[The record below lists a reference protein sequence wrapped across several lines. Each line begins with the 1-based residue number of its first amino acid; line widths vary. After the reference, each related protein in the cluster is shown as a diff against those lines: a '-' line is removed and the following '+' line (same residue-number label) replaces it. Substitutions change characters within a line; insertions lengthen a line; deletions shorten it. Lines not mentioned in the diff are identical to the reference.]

1 MYYPIL
7 RGKLNELLALRELA
21 ELAVDKKFCPV
32 IEPVK
37 ASISALVRTVKELNE
52 QEIIPFIICNPKV
65 GDFENSSPELLKLL
79 LGEKSLE
86 FVPVFFVVDTFSE
99 IQDSISE
106 YNILE
111 YAMFAKDG
119 LNADIIDASR
129 NAVATFVETKT
140 PPNLI
145 KKIHNPIIYECCFKK
160 ERRNAD
166 YKSEDSF
173 SSLHTFYKENEAIGF
188 GDYTILSD
196 EYSES
201 GGPAYV
207 VTIHMTY
214 INPQKFNEAFVKH
227 YSSTTD
233 SDVQSNTG
241 EKFLEAVKLFLTDK
255 NEKSVPFENTLG
267 ALGFE
272 NLYNKEHFPGLG
284 QAKKLAIM
292 HHIETINS
300 YLITDGDNN

>member
-21 ELAVDKKFCPV
+21 ELAVDKMFCPV

-37 ASISALVRTVKELNE
+37 ASISALVRTIKELNE

-65 GDFENSSPELLKLL
+65 GDFEKSSSELLELL
-79 LGEKSLE
+79 FEEKSLE
-86 FVPVFFVVDTFSE
+86 FIPVFFVVNTLSE
-99 IQDSISE
+99 IQNSIDEHS
-106 YNILE
+106 ILE
-111 YAMFAKDG
+111 YAIFAKDG
-119 LNADIIDASR
+119 LNPEIIAASN
-129 NAVATFVETKT
+129 NAVATFVEAKT
-140 PPNLI
+140 SPHLI
-145 KKIHNPIIYECCFKK
+145 KEIRKPIIYECCFKK
-160 ERRNAD
+160 EKRNAD

-173 SSLHTFYKENEAIGF
+173 SSLHTFYKDNAAIGF

-214 INPQKFNEAFVKH
+214 INSQKFNEAFVKH
-227 YSSTTD
+227 YSSTID
-233 SDVQSNTG
+233 SGVQSNTG
-241 EKFLEAVKLFLTDK
+241 GKFLEALKLFLKDK
-255 NEKSVPFENTLG
+255 NEELVPFENTLG

-272 NLYNKEHFPGLG
+272 SLYNKQHFPGLG

-300 YLITDGDNN
+300 YLITTNT